1 MRKYLSIL
9 ICCIL
14 FLMSTEAVYADEEP
28 NADEWY
34 EMVEED
40 FILSAD
46 EENAQIMPY
55 TLYLAGVNTYI
66 KKLSSSKI
74 GMYVEVQCAQS
85 VSSISTTFYLQKN
98 YSGTW
103 KNVSSGTVSASNAS
117 YMSKS
122 VSVSGVTSGTYRAKT
137 VTRVTDRYG
146 YSESVTGYSGS
157 MSI

>member
-1 MRKYLSIL
+1 
-9 ICCIL
+9 
-14 FLMSTEAVYADEEP
+14 MSAEAVYATDET
-28 NADEWY
+28 NSDEWY

-40 FILSAD
+40 FELSLD
-46 EENAQIMPY
+46 NESQQIVPY

-66 KKLSSSKI
+66 TKLSSSKI

-103 KNVSSGTVSASNAS
+103 KNVASGTVSSSNAS

-122 VSVSGVTSGTYRAKT
+122 VSVSGVSSGTYRAKT
-137 VTRVTDRYG
+137 VTCVTDKYG

-157 MSI
+157 MSL